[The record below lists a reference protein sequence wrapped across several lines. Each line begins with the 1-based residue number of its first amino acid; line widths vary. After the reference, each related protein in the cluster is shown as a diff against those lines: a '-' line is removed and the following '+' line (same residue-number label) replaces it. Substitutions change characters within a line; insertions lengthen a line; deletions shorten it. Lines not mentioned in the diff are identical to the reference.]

1 MINIIEI
8 KDLDAPELQIYYNL
22 NEAQLFHYFEPKPG
36 IFIAESPKVIE
47 RALDAGCVP
56 MSFLMEKK
64 HVKTQAKEILARCEK
79 LQSQDIK
86 QTDKMEAENGNS
98 SMAAEHEIPVCAAE
112 HEIPVYMAEIEVL
125 AKITGYQLTRGMLC
139 AMYRPALSSVEQL
152 CKNARRVAILENV
165 VNPTNVGAIFR
176 SAAALGM
183 DAVLLTPACAD
194 PLYRRA
200 SRVSMGTVFQIP
212 WTYFDKNACWPDGAM
227 DVLHKLGYK
236 TAAMALRDDSVSID
250 DEKMM
255 AEEKLAIV
263 LGTEGD
269 GLADHTIADCD
280 YTVKIPMT
288 HGVDSLNVAAASA
301 VAFWQ
306 LGMKCEQ

>member
-64 HVKTQAKEILARCEK
+64 HVETQAKEILARCEK

-98 SMAAEHEIPVCAAE
+98 SMAAEHDIPVCTAE
-112 HEIPVYMAEIEVL
+112 CEIPVYTAEIEVL

-139 AMYRPALSSVEQL
+139 AMYRPTLPSVEQL

-165 VNPTNVGAIFR
+165 VNPTNIGAIFR

-183 DAVLLTPACAD
+183 DAVLLTSACAD

-212 WTYFDKNACWPDGAM
+212 WTYFDKNASWPDGAM

-306 LGMKCEQ
+306 LGMKR